1 MPHPEK
7 AQEKVNKNQGSLFP
21 WNTSGVLALTVNDI
35 LTHIHTQSTNPT
47 HLQHLVNQIYLNSL
61 PEPGNLKRWKK
72 SKIKGNMTHYQ
83 HLDRPKPNSNKNL
96 LLFLMP
102 KHSVWKYGP
111 SGPTPTTN
119 FLSFW
124 CRRILL
130 GSTGHP
136 VWKIN
141 GEDWTTNLGGQL
153 GEQRERG
160 QRPPTSEKT

>member
-1 MPHPEK
+1 MPKHSVWKYGP
-7 AQEKVNKNQGSLFP
+7 
-21 WNTSGVLALTVNDI
+21 SG
-35 LTHIHTQSTNPT
+35 PT
-47 HLQHLVNQIYLNSL
+47 PTTRYQ
-61 PEPGNLKRWKK
+61 NLEISSAEKK

-136 VWKIN
+136 VWIIN
-141 GEDWTTNLGGQL
+141 GEDWTTKLGGQTKQIIRPAYICEENPQAWWVP
-153 GEQRERG
+153 GMEPEEERIK
-160 QRPPTSEKT
+160 RSTFTS

>member
-1 MPHPEK
+1 M
-7 AQEKVNKNQGSLFP
+7 NQG
-21 WNTSGVLALTVNDI
+21 GVTPFKLPLVYWHWQWLI
-35 LTHIHTQSTNPT
+35 YSLTHSHTDAIYQLT
-47 HLQHLVNQIYLNSL
+47 HLQHLEIKQKKCNSTRYQNLEISSAEKNQ
-61 PEPGNLKRWKK
+61 K
-72 SKIKGNMTHYQ
+72 SKGNMTHYQ

-119 FLSFW
+119 FLFSFFW

-136 VWKIN
+136 VWIIN
-141 GEDWTTNLGGQL
+141 GEDWTKNLGRQL
-153 GEQRERG
+153 GEQ
-160 QRPPTSEKT
+160 PEKRTTLTYIRQK